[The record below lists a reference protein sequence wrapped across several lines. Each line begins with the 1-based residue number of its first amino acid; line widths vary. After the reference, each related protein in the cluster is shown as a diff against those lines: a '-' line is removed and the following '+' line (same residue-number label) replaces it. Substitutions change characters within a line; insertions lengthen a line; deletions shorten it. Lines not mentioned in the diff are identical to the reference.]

1 MTTLPIGYS
10 APVARATPSSIMRKA
25 LTLLLWLLPFHILAM
40 AVLFGALHLPISTVR
55 LIASWKETVV
65 IALVALTIARSA
77 AGLGP
82 RARVFWGDI
91 AVLGMFILS
100 ILFVLTKTIWFQVK
114 FPLAA
119 ELYGV
124 RDAVF
129 FMLLYFVGRSTP
141 EILRDEK
148 LLRTMYRVALVTSLI
163 AIIERIFV
171 TPNMLVLMGAASY
184 FQDFLGG
191 TVFTEGNIY
200 GLPMGYWSVVGG
212 MIIRRAGSVYLS
224 SQAFAISFL
233 LLMPAATVW
242 VFGRDRKLSKLSIIG
257 YALIWVGFLLSLTRM
272 TIVICVL
279 QLMVYALMNR
289 KAIWAVSGLAIFGV
303 VFLAVSAA
311 LPRLLGFVWQTFTWQ
326 TESSQSHIK
335 DWWSGVVAFFERP
348 WGSGPGTTDA
358 IPVRFGLT
366 PLTADN
372 QYLKYAVELGLV
384 GLILHLAIFAAIAGA
399 AWQLFRNANRTTRS
413 FGIVLLLATLGILI
427 NAWTAVVFNSMVV
440 AYIYF
445 WLAGAAITETQRIE
459 RGESPA

>member
-1 MTTLPIGYS
+1 MTTIPIGY
-10 APVARATPSSIMRKA
+10 APPIARATPSSITRRA

-40 AVLFGALHLPISTVR
+40 AVLFGALNLPASTVR
-55 LIASWKETVV
+55 LIASWKEVV
-65 IALVALTIARSA
+65 VVALVALTIARSA
-77 AGLGP
+77 VGLGP

-91 AVLGMFILS
+91 AVLGMFFVA
-100 ILFVLTKTIWFQVK
+100 ILFILTKTVWFQVK

-148 LLRTMYRVALVTSLI
+148 LLRTMYRVALVTSVI
-163 AIIERIFV
+163 AILERLFV
-171 TPNMLVLMGAASY
+171 TPDMLVLMGAASY

-191 TVFTEGNIY
+191 TAFTEGNDY

-212 MIIRRAGSVYLS
+212 VVIRRAGSVYLS
-224 SQAFAISFL
+224 SQAFAIPFL
-233 LLMPAATVW
+233 LLMPAATLW
-242 VFGRDRKLSKLSIIG
+242 VFGRDGKRSILSIIG

-279 QLMVYALMNR
+279 QLMVYAVVNR

-303 VFLAVSAA
+303 VFLSVSAA
-311 LPRLLGFVWQTFTWQ
+311 FPRLLGFAFQTFTWQ
-326 TESSQSHIK
+326 TESSQSHLR
-335 DWWSGVVAFFERP
+335 DWWSGAIAFVERP

-384 GLILHLAIFAAIAGA
+384 GLILHIAIFVAIVGA
-399 AWQLFRNANRTTRS
+399 AWHMYGNANRIARS
-413 FGIVLLLATLGILI
+413 YGMLLLLATLGILL
-427 NAWTAVVFNSMVV
+427 NAWTAVVFNSMVL

-445 WLAGAAITETQRIE
+445 WLAGAATTERQRIE
-459 RGESPA
+459 RGENPA